1 MCNPCTENLKQDFPG
16 VEWLS
21 LHTSNE
27 VATVSIPGLGRFCML
42 RGQEKWKEKEKTERF
57 KSVDRENEI
66 IKKGLR
72 VLMERMKLFKKKKK
86 ENLKHSDKSKDIQ
99 THLNIFPP

>member
-16 VEWLS
+16 VEWLR
-21 LHTSNE
+21 LHTSNAG
-27 VATVSIPGLGRFCML
+27 ATVSIPGLGRFRML
-42 RGQEKWKEKEKTERF
+42 RGQEKRKEKEKTERF
-57 KSVDRENEI
+57 KSVDRKNEI

-72 VLMERMKLFKKKKK
+72 VLTERMKLFKKKK